1 MLRLVVLGASGQ
13 TGRRVVA
20 GALAR
25 GWTVRAV
32 ARHATDVLKPAPG
45 LEVQD
50 LDLLGADTD
59 QVRDA
64 LDGQDAIIST
74 LGVGSDRGAT
84 TLYSTA
90 AAAVL
95 RARPGARVAVVSAV
109 PVGGVEGHALPERK
123 LAIPLLRRVFGGT
136 YDDMARMERHLAA
149 SAAQW
154 TVLRP
159 PRLRN
164 ADRSGGLIRSPRP
177 IRGRRSITTGDL
189 AQALLDAVD
198 GPTPTGQILYV
209 ATGSASARGDGSLS
223 APPRTE
229 RPPRRR

>member
-25 GWTVRAV
+25 GWTVRAI
-32 ARHATDVLKPAPG
+32 ARHATDALKPAPG

-59 QVRDA
+59 QIRDA
-64 LDGQDAIIST
+64 LDGQDAVIST
-74 LGVGSDRGAT
+74 LGVGSGRGPT

-95 RARPGARVAVVSAV
+95 RARPGVRVAVVSAV
-109 PVGGVEGHALPERK
+109 PVGGVDGHALLERK
-123 LAIPLLRRVFGGT
+123 IAIPLLRRLFGGT
-136 YDDMARMERHLAA
+136 YDDMARMERHFAA

-164 ADRSGGLIRSPRP
+164 ADRSGGLVRSPQP

-198 GPTPTGQILYV
+198 GATPTGQILYV
-209 ATGSASARGDGSLS
+209 ATGSAPAR
-223 APPRTE
+223 
-229 RPPRRR
+229 